1 MLTENEDAALK
12 TVDSTLFTDRHTDT
26 HTDTQ
31 TDMTNYMIVAHPQM
45 GNYKKFGGWTVI
57 RTHALGTASA
67 PNETLQTLTS
77 QGQTLVQL
85 QPFSRNF

>member
-12 TVDSTLFTDRHTDT
+12 TVDSTLFTDRHTDTQTDT

-45 GNYKKFGGWTVI
+45 GNYKY
-57 RTHALGTASA
+57 
-67 PNETLQTLTS
+67 
-77 QGQTLVQL
+77 
-85 QPFSRNF
+85 